1 MAAVFAPQY
10 KTVAYDATSTE
21 GVAVITLDR
30 PEVAN
35 AQDLRMTYDLNECF
49 DEACADPG
57 VRCIVLRANGKH
69 FSSGHDLAGDGLVV
83 GRAPAQSLLTDL
95 SIPVAPGALSKPT
108 ARAWSKCTQGRGKYT
123 SKHRAHLPLVSFR
136 SST

>member
-1 MAAVFAPQY
+1 MAAVLAPQY

-83 GRAPAQSLLTDL
+83 GQGAR
-95 SIPVAPGALSKPT
+95 PVTPHGFKYSGGARGSFKTNSKGVE
-108 ARAWSKCTQGRGKYT
+108 QMYT
-123 SKHRAHLPLVSFR
+123 REREIYK
-136 SST
+136 